1 MKSEKKYGNLQSLTN
16 TSSFGLINNFK
27 DYENT
32 LLTTF
37 KDRKNS
43 LDDEKLM

>member
-1 MKSEKKYGNLQSLTN
+1 M
-16 TSSFGLINNFK
+16 K

-43 LDDEKLM
+43 LDDEKLMYNSKYNLIDQNESATTL